1 MSSGPRR
8 EPASAGTR
16 TPWLDRATGWLWSS
30 RALALAGIAGL
41 LFSFLSILYGVVSVT
56 GGEGP
61 FLALVAG
68 TALVAAPV
76 SRWLRVRTVAWLA
89 LFLLVGGLTVYL
101 LSLPRTPTPGPL
113 VASVLE
119 LLTGRS
125 VYRIRQTELWVLAV
139 TPGPVFLTVYLAL
152 REWYASAV
160 TAGGLVLGFLV
171 LTGDA
176 GATVALLGVVAGV
189 AAIGFGDFARTTD
202 AATAGNGDRGAS
214 AGGGEGSGEGVDR
227 GRRTLLMELA
237 GMVVVSQ
244 TVNLF
249 PTGEATPLS
258 LTGGGERT
266 VEASLLTADS
276 RLEVL
281 GSISLSPEVRFT
293 VQTPVTTYWRV
304 GSYDF
309 YTGDGWVRDGDSR
322 PYSRRLS
329 SPPGPTATVTQEFTV
344 ESEMSVMPAAWRP
357 VSVGDSTAPRTRV
370 TEAGGLQPATAFTDG
385 DTYTVTSE
393 VPRPDAAR
401 LASAGTD
408 YPERV
413 RQRYTQLPADTP
425 DRVAER
431 TARLAAEAENP
442 YEVARTVEAWLE
454 DNREYSLDV
463 DRPDGNIADSFLFEM
478 EEGYCTYYATTMV
491 TMLRTQGIP
500 ARFTV
505 GYTPGETSGRNRR
518 VVRGFDSHAWVEV
531 YFPDTGWVRFDPTP
545 ATPRREAERQR
556 LSRARANEEEDVEPD
571 RTPTPTTTTPDGTND
586 TGGGTVSTP
595 TVTVDVDV
603 GDLQPETPTPEG
615 GGGGFEL
622 PDPPSREEVL
632 LGLVV
637 VGGAA
642 AGLRQAGLSRRM
654 SLWARDRFGG
664 DDDPEATIERAFA
677 RLELTLEEEHRA
689 RKPGET
695 VRAYLADVDAG
706 PRARRLAAI
715 RERARYRGEATEG
728 LAAEARDLLAD
739 IRQGPE
745 TADGDADGEDGATG
759 GETPVSGS

>member
-1 MSSGPRR
+1 MSR
-8 EPASAGTR
+8 EPGRDRGSAGAR
-16 TPWLDRATGWLWSS
+16 PSWLARATSQLWSS
-30 RALALAGIAGL
+30 RSLALAGVAGL
-41 LFSFLSILYGVVSVT
+41 LFSFLGVLYGVVSVT

-89 LFLLVGGLTVYL
+89 ALLLAGGLAVYL

-125 VYRIRQTELWVLAV
+125 VYRIRQTGLWVLAV

-160 TAGGLVLGFLV
+160 AAGGLVLGFLV

-176 GATVALLGVVAGV
+176 GAPVALLGVVSGV

-202 AATAGNGDRGAS
+202 ATASGTGSQGDSRADGRES
-214 AGGGEGSGEGVDR
+214 VDR

-258 LTGGGERT
+258 LTGGGGRT
-266 VEASLLTADS
+266 VEASLLTVDS

-293 VQTPVTTYWRV
+293 VQAPVTTYWRV

-309 YTGDGWVRDGDSR
+309 YTGDGWVRDGETR

-329 SPPGPTATVTQEFTV
+329 SPPGPTATVTQEYTV
-344 ESEMSVMPAAWRP
+344 ESEMAVMPAAWRP
-357 VSVGDSTAPRTRV
+357 VSVGDSTAPVTRV
-370 TEAGGLQPATAFTDG
+370 TEAGGLQPASAFGDG
-385 DTYTVTSE
+385 DRYTVTSE

-401 LASAGTD
+401 LAAAGTD

-413 RQRYTQLPADTP
+413 RQRYTQLPANTP

-431 TARLAAEAENP
+431 TARLTAEAENP
-442 YEVARTVEAWLE
+442 YETARTIEAWLE
-454 DNREYSLDV
+454 DNREYSLEV
-463 DRPDGNIADSFLFEM
+463 DRPEGNIADSFLFEM
-478 EEGYCTYYATTMV
+478 EEGYCTYYATAMV
-491 TMLRTQGIP
+491 AMLRTQGIP

-505 GYTPGETSGRNRR
+505 GYTPGEASGRDRR

-545 ATPRREAERQR
+545 AGPRREAEQQR
-556 LSRARANEEEDVEPD
+556 LSRARANDEENVEPD
-571 RTPTPTTTTPDGTND
+571 RTPTPTTASPDDTND
-586 TGGGTVSTP
+586 TAGGGTVSTP

-603 GDLQPETPTPEG
+603 GDLQPETPTPG
-615 GGGGFEL
+615 GAGGGGFEL
-622 PDPPSREEVL
+622 PDPPSREELL

-642 AGLRQAGLSRRM
+642 AGLRQTGLSRRV
-654 SLWARDRFGG
+654 SLWARDRFGD
-664 DDDPEATIERAFA
+664 DDDPGAAIERTFT
-677 RLELTLEEEHRA
+677 RLERTLEEEHRA
-689 RKPGET
+689 REPGET

-706 PRARRLAAI
+706 PRARRLAVI
-715 RERARYRGEATEG
+715 RERARYREEATEE

-739 IRQGPE
+739 IRHAPP
-745 TADGDADGEDGATG
+745 DADSEAAGEDGNDG
-759 GETPVSGS
+759 R

>member
-1 MSSGPRR
+1 MSSGSGQTQR
-8 EPASAGTR
+8 ASAAPPSSRLGQ
-16 TPWLDRATGWLWSS
+16 AVSWLWSS
-30 RALALAGIAGL
+30 RTLALAGVAGL
-41 LFSFLSILYGVVSVT
+41 LFSVLSILYGVVSVT
-56 GGEGP
+56 GGGEP

-68 TALVAAPV
+68 TGLVAVPV

-89 LFLLVGGLTVYL
+89 LSLLVGGLVVYL

-113 VASVLE
+113 VASALE

-160 TAGGLVLGFLV
+160 TAAGLVLGFLV

-176 GATVALLGVVAGV
+176 GATVTLLGVVSGA

-202 AATAGNGDRGAS
+202 ATA
-214 AGGGEGSGEGVDR
+214 AGSERRDGSREAPAEGVDR

-293 VQTPVTTYWRV
+293 VRTPVTTYWRV
-304 GSYDF
+304 GSYGF
-309 YTGDGWVRDGDSR
+309 YTGDGWIREGDSR

-329 SPPGPTATVTQEFTV
+329 SPPGPTATVTQEYTV

-357 VSVGDSTAPRTRV
+357 VSVGDSTAPLTRV
-370 TEAGGLQPATAFTDG
+370 TEAGDLQPASAFDDG

-401 LASAGTD
+401 LAEAGTD
-408 YPERV
+408 YPDRV

-431 TARLAAEAENP
+431 TARLTAEAENS
-442 YEVARTVEAWLE
+442 YETARTIEAWLE
-454 DNREYSLDV
+454 DTKEYSLSV
-463 DRPDGNIADSFLFEM
+463 DRPEGPIADSFLFEM

-491 TMLRTQGIP
+491 AMLRTQGIP

-505 GYTPGETSGRNRR
+505 GYTPGEASGRDRR
-518 VVRGFDSHAWVEV
+518 VVRGFDSHAWVDV
-531 YFPDTGWVRFDPTP
+531 YFPEVGWVRFDPTP
-545 ATPRREAERQR
+545 AAPRREAERQR

-571 RTPTPTTTTPDGTND
+571 RTPTPTTATPDGTND
-586 TGGGTVSTP
+586 TGETVSTP

-603 GDLQPETPTPEG
+603 GDLQPETPTPG
-615 GGGGFEL
+615 DNGSGRFDL
-622 PDPPSREEVL
+622 PDPPSREELL

-642 AGLRQAGLSRRM
+642 AGLSQTGLSRRV
-654 SLWARDRFGG
+654 SLWARDRFG
-664 DDDPEATIERAFA
+664 DDGPEAAIERTFT

-689 RKPGET
+689 REPGET

-715 RERARYRGEATEG
+715 RERARYRGEATEE

-739 IRQGPE
+739 IRHAPP
-745 TADGDADGEDGATG
+745 DADGEDGEDGATD

>member
-1 MSSGPRR
+1 MSRGPGRESAPAERR
-8 EPASAGTR
+8 ASRVDR
-16 TPWLDRATGWLWSS
+16 TAGWLWSS
-30 RALALAGIAGL
+30 RTLALAGVAGL
-41 LFSFLSILYGVVSVT
+41 LFSFLSVLYGVVSVT
-56 GGEGP
+56 GGQEP

-68 TALVAAPV
+68 TALVAVPV

-89 LFLLVGGLTVYL
+89 ALLLVGGLAVYL

-160 TAGGLVLGFLV
+160 AAGGLVLGFLV

-176 GATVALLGVVAGV
+176 GATVALLGVVSGA
-189 AAIGFGDFARTTD
+189 AAIGFGDFARTTNGT
-202 AATAGNGDRGAS
+202 ATGGGSERQGSAR
-214 AGGGEGSGEGVDR
+214 AGGGEGVDQ

-244 TVNLF
+244 TVSLF

-276 RLEVL
+276 SLEVL

-293 VQTPVTTYWRV
+293 VQSPVTTYWRV

-309 YTGDGWVRDGDSR
+309 YTGDGWVRDGDTR
-322 PYSRRLS
+322 PYSSRLS
-329 SPPGPTATVTQEFTV
+329 APPGPSTTVTQEYAV
-344 ESEMSVMPAAWRP
+344 ESEMAVMPAAWRP
-357 VSVGDSTAPRTRV
+357 VSVGDSTAPVTGV
-370 TEAGGLQPATAFTDG
+370 TEAGGLQPASAFDDG

-401 LASAGTD
+401 LAGAGTD

-431 TARLAAEAENP
+431 TARLTAEAETP

-454 DNREYSLDV
+454 DEKEYSLSV
-463 DRPDGNIADSFLFEM
+463 DRPEGNIADSFLFEM

-491 TMLRTQGIP
+491 AMLRTQEVP

-505 GYTPGETSGRNRR
+505 GYTPGEESGRDRR

-545 ATPRREAERQR
+545 AGPRREAERQR

-571 RTPTPTTTTPDGTND
+571 RTPTPTTASPDGPND
-586 TGGGTVSTP
+586 TTGGANASTP

-603 GDLQPETPTPEG
+603 GDLQPETPTPG
-615 GGGGFEL
+615 GNGSGGFQL
-622 PDPPSREEVL
+622 PDPPTREELL
-632 LGLVV
+632 LGVV
-637 VGGAA
+637 VVAGAA
-642 AGLRQAGLSRRM
+642 AGIRQTGLSRRV
-654 SLWARDRFGG
+654 SLWARDRFG
-664 DDDPEATIERAFA
+664 DDDPATAIERAFT
-677 RLELTLEEEHRA
+677 RLELHLEEDHRA
-689 RKPGET
+689 REPGET
-695 VRAYLADVDAG
+695 VRAYLKDIDAG

-715 RERARYRGEATEG
+715 RERARYREEATED
-728 LAAEARDLLAD
+728 LAAEARELLAD
-739 IRQGPE
+739 IRHAP
-745 TADGDADGEDGATG
+745 ADGDDGAEGEDGDDG
-759 GETPVSGS
+759 R